1 MTIDRRIEV
10 PFLSKFNRKSQ
21 FFDSQNELLE
31 SIIEEIGN
39 ILSTKIRSEN
49 STELSPFS
57 YGAKDLQSINYAQE
71 NLEAYAE
78 ECRKAIL
85 RLEPRVTNVSITK
98 CQINKQTQTLE
109 MEISCFVPTVKE
121 SFSTNVVLSRL

>member
-57 YGAKDLQSINYAQE
+57 YGVKDLQSINDAQE
-71 NLEAYAE
+71 NLEAYAK